1 MREIRDVVKTIEHNV
16 HEAREKI
23 EKAYSLMERNRP
35 FADWQRD
42 MAAQHLTF
50 NGKGHEIVKKMI
62 ADQADNQHP
71 LAPGMRAMYEDMH
84 AEIIRETAE
93 VRAMI
98 DSYGK

>member
-1 MREIRDVVKTIEHNV
+1 MREIRDVVKTIEHNIK
-16 HEAREKI
+16 EAREKI
-23 EKAYSLMERNRP
+23 EKAYRLMEHDRP
-35 FADWQRD
+35 YADWQRE

-50 NGKGHEIVKKMI
+50 NSKGHEIVKKMI
-62 ADQADNQHP
+62 ADHADSTHP

>member
-23 EKAYSLMERNRP
+23 SKAYHLMESNRP
-35 FADWQRD
+35 YADWQRE
-42 MAAQHLTF
+42 MAAQHLAF
-50 NGKGHEIVKKMI
+50 NSKGHEIVKKMI
-62 ADQADNQHP
+62 ADQADNTHP
-71 LAPGMRAMYEDMH
+71 LAPGMRAMYDDMH